1 MTVLIVITAVLAA
14 VIVLLLIPSELLFSF
29 IWNEYERKT
38 ELKFKYLFI
47 KITLLPNDDNNK
59 NKKKKKKNTNN
70 KEKKKYTF
78 NDVKRQ
84 YKNFKTYFNVVKD
97 DIVKILSY
105 AKKHAVTVK
114 NTDINIKFDFED
126 PMDTGIYVGV
136 INGIVYNIIGILDRT
151 ISVEKMKIDIVPLFE
166 NRDYFDISVNGI
178 VRIKNVHIMYILIK
192 AFKIA
197 LKLKKISPKGI

>member
-197 LKLKKISPKGI
+197 LKKKKISPKGI